1 LTLPVFHIQ
10 DIYESK
16 AAMFIMT
23 KTPILSKYTNKTLDV
38 YNDIYNIIDNR
49 ENKSNEQVNVEAMKV
64 MLEYEII
71 TPDSA
76 QKLIDKNKVE
86 IDDDSFIDNYK

>member
-1 LTLPVFHIQ
+1 M
-10 DIYESK
+10 IYS
-16 AAMFIMT
+16 
-23 KTPILSKYTNKTLDV
+23 
-38 YNDIYNIIDNR
+38 IIDNR

-76 QKLIDKNKVE
+76 QKLIDKNKVD
-86 IDDDSFIDNYK
+86 IKDDSFIDNYK